1 MQFSLNTV
9 LQDGKNRVLLG
20 NIGGTVVIKGFS
32 VLISLL
38 ATPAYI
44 SYFNDNVVLGLWF
57 TLVAALNWILTFD
70 FGVGNGLRNNF
81 AIAVANGDT
90 AHAKKLVSTAYI
102 SIGLL
107 MLMAILIGSF
117 AIMTAD
123 WASLLNY
130 DGGAV
135 SARVLQLSVLIVF
148 FGIML
153 QFLLKLLTSV
163 LFALQKTA
171 LNNLLF
177 LFGNIGILV
186 FLLVVKPTDGNT
198 ALLGL
203 SIAQV
208 VAVNLPLFFGTV
220 WYFCGQGKEYAPS
233 FAYWDK
239 CAVRDVLGLGSAFFV
254 VQIAFLFINSTNE
267 YLITALYGSAPVVD
281 YQIYYKCFFL
291 IITVF
296 TLAVQPIWS
305 AMTVAIVEHRFA
317 WVKKVYALFNAG
329 ALIATAAAVLLAILF
344 PTVVNIW
351 LRSNAIETP
360 MAVSVM
366 FVLLVGITLF
376 VNSST
381 CVANA
386 SNHLKPQLIFS
397 VIGAVVKV
405 VASVGFSELG
415 CPWYFVVLANCLA
428 LVPLLFAQVIVNYK
442 YLSSAQEG

>member
-1 MQFSLNTV
+1 MQFRLNRIM
-9 LQDGKNRVLLG
+9 QDGKNKVLLG
-20 NIGGTVVIKGFS
+20 NIGGTVLIKGFS
-32 VLISLL
+32 VLVSLL

-44 SYFNDNVVLGLWF
+44 SYFSDNYVLGVWF

-81 AIAVANGDT
+81 AVAVANGDAT
-90 AHAKKLVSTAYI
+90 HAKKLVSTAYI

-107 MLMAILIGSF
+107 TLMTILIGSF

-123 WASLLNY
+123 WMALLNY
-130 DGGAV
+130 HGDAV
-135 SARVLQLSVLIVF
+135 SAQVLKMSVFIVF

-153 QFLLKLLTSV
+153 QFLFKLLTSV

-177 LFGNIGILV
+177 LLGNIGILV
-186 FLLVVKPTDGNT
+186 FLLVVKPANGNA

-208 VAVNLPLFFGTV
+208 IAVNLPLLFGTA
-220 WYFCGQGKEYAPS
+220 WFFCGQGKEYAPS

-239 CAVRDVLGLGSAFFV
+239 NAVRDVLGLGSVFFV

-281 YQIYYKCFFL
+281 YQVYYKCFFL

-296 TLAVQPIWS
+296 TLAVQPVWS
-305 AMTVAIVEHRFA
+305 AMTVAIVEHRFS

-329 ALIATAAAVLLAILF
+329 ALIATMAAVLLAILF
-344 PTVVNIW
+344 PTIVNLW
-351 LRSNAIETP
+351 LQSDAIETP
-360 MAVSVM
+360 LVANVL

-386 SNHLKPQLIFS
+386 SNHLKPQLVFS
-397 VIGAVVKV
+397 VMGAVIKV
-405 VASVGFSELG
+405 AASVGFAMLG

-428 LVPLLFAQVIVNYK
+428 LVPLLFAQIISNYK
-442 YLSSAQEG
+442 YFSVTQEG